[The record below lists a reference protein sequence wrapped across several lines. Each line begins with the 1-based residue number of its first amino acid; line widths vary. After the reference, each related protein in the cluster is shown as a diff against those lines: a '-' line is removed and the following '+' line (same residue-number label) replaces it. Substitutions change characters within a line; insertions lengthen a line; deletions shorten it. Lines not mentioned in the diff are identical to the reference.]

1 MKLTNLEKM
10 MCYDE
15 GFELKPYKCSANHT
29 TIGIGHNLEAN
40 PIPGK
45 SLESLHQH
53 GITKQEALDLF
64 YKELSKVEMN
74 ARSYSWF
81 RGLNEARQAVILNIL
96 YIRPASLKEWAK
108 YKPELIKALDAYQFR
123 EASKLMKGLKIA
135 KQLKNR
141 FGRLTSQFEKGE
153 WLDIYKNFEPKI

>member
-1 MKLTNLEKM
+1 MKYSSLEKM
-10 MCYDE
+10 FIYDE
-15 GFELKPYKCSANHT
+15 GFNIFPYQCSAGKW
-29 TIGIGHNLEAN
+29 TIGIGHNIEAN

-45 SLESLHQH
+45 SLEYLQKH
-53 GITKQEALDLF
+53 GITEAQALELLHH
-64 YKELSKVEMN
+64 ELSNRAVI
-74 ARSYSWF
+74 ARQYSWF

-123 EASKLMKGLKIA
+123 EAANLMKELKIA

-141 FGRLTSQFEKGE
+141 FNRLCSQFEKGE
-153 WLDIYKNFEPKI
+153 WLDAYKNFEPKT

>member
-1 MKLTNLEKM
+1 MYSNLEKM
-10 MCYDE
+10 FIYDE
-15 GFELKPYKCSANHT
+15 GLRLDTYSCTAGKM
-29 TIGIGHNLEAN
+29 TIGIGRNIEDN

-45 SLESLHQH
+45 SIEYLHQH
-53 GITKQEALDLF
+53 GITKAQALELLHQDLA
-64 YKELSKVEMN
+64 N
-74 ARSYSWF
+74 RCAIARQYSWF

-108 YKPELIKALDAYQFR
+108 YKPELVKALDAYQFR
-123 EASKLMKGLKIA
+123 EAARLMKELKIA

-153 WLDIYKNFEPKI
+153 WLDVYKNFVPKI